1 MDAFLE
7 ELDDVICKQI
17 GTGTK
22 TCIVGDFNAK
32 NTDWYTGQQT
42 NQAGLSLKNFAD
54 GHQQY
59 QVITSPTY
67 NVTEEKQ
74 SLLDLVFTNQ
84 PTSII
89 SWDVLSPV
97 ADHCPVLV
105 HLSLKK
111 VHPKAFYC

>member
-17 GTGTK
+17 GSRTK
-22 TCIVGDFNAK
+22 TCNVGDFNAK
-32 NTDWYTGQQT
+32 NTDWHSGQQT

-54 GHQQY
+54 GHQLY
-59 QVITSPTY
+59 QVITSPIY

-84 PTSII
+84 PTSIK